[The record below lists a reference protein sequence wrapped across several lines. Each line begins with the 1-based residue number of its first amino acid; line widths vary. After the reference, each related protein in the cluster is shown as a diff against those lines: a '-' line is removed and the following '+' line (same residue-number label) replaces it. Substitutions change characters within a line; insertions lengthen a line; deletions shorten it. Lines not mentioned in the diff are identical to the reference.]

1 MHDLVELLD
10 ARNRAVTARDH
21 ARAVEARGQSLVQD
35 PVDEG
40 GLSGSRHTR
49 DGRKHAEREGHVNCL
64 QVVLASALDGHDA
77 LLVDG
82 TARGR
87 QRDAALARQVLAGQR
102 LAVLQ
107 QLGQGAGVDDP
118 AARLPRARSD
128 VDDPVRGLH
137 GFLVVLD
144 DDERVAQVPQALK
157 RRNQLAVVALVQA
170 DRGLVEHVEH
180 ADEARADLGGQAD
193 ALRLAARERPGAAR
207 EGQVGQPHVDQEGQ
221 ARLDL
226 RQDRR
231 GDGTGTLLQLD
242 LGEEGASLRDG
253 HVGELGDRLVADTH
267 GQDLGAQART
277 VARRAGNLTHVGVEL
292 LRDGRGLGFLA
303 LTLDVLDSALKS
315 RRVGAL
321 ATPAVAELDRDL
333 VVLAVEDSVL
343 DLLRQGLPRGAHRE
357 AQFLGE
363 GLEELLVVLEVR
375 VPGNDRA
382 VGEGD
387 FLVGDDQLGV
397 DLEAE
402 AEARAIRAGAVGCVE
417 GEGARL
423 DLVEHERV
431 VVGARTLLGKAAAT
445 LRIVGIQV
453 DAVDDDEAIR
463 QAQGGLDG
471 IGQTLAH
478 ALAND
483 EAVDDDLDCVLELL
497 LQLGGVLEA
506 DHLIVDDRARVALR
520 AQLVDEVLVLAL
532 TAAHDRGEHLKSC
545 ALIHGAYTVD
555 DLLGGLGLDAGATLG
570 AVRHTRT
577 GVEQTQVVVDLRD
590 RADGRA
596 RVARGRLLIDGDGGR
611 QAFDEVHVG
620 LVHLSE
626 ELARIRG
633 Q

>member
-1 MHDLVELLD
+1 M
-10 ARNRAVTARDH
+10 
-21 ARAVEARGQSLVQD
+21 
-35 PVDEG
+35 
-40 GLSGSRHTR
+40 
-49 DGRKHAEREGHVNCL
+49 
-64 QVVLASALDGHDA
+64 
-77 LLVDG
+77 
-82 TARGR
+82 
-87 QRDAALARQVLAGQR
+87 
-102 LAVLQ
+102 
-107 QLGQGAGVDDP
+107 DDP

-137 GFLVVLD
+137 GLLVVLD
-144 DDERVAQVPQALK
+144 DDEGVAEVPKALQG
-157 RRNQLAVVALVQA
+157 RDELAVIALVQA
-170 DRGLVEHVEH
+170 DRGLVEH

-193 ALRLAARERPGAAR
+193 ALRLAARERPSAAR

-231 GDGTGTLLQLD
+231 GDGTGALLQLD

-267 GQDLGAQART
+267 GQHLGLQARAVT
-277 VARRAGNLTHVGVEL
+277 GRAGNLAHVRVEL
-292 LRDGRGLGFLA
+292 FRHGRRLGLLA
-303 LTLDVLDSALKS
+303 LALDVLDRTLEAC
-315 RRVGAL
+315 RVGAL
-321 ATPAVAELDRDL
+321 TPPAVAELDGDL
-333 VVLAVEDSVL
+333 VVLAVQDGVF
-343 DLLRQGLPRGAHRE
+343 DLLGQILPGGPHRE

-363 GLEELLVVLEVR
+363 GFEELLVVLEVG
-375 VPGNDRA
+375 VPGDDRA
-382 VGEGD
+382 VSQGP
-387 FLVGDDQLGV
+387 FLVGHDQLGV
-397 DLEAE
+397 HLLAKTQ
-402 AEARAIRAGAVGCVE
+402 ARAIRAGAVGCVE

-626 ELARIRG
+626 ELARVGG